1 MHRVLLA
8 IIFWISGC
16 FIFSESIA
24 QDTLP
29 GFTAK
34 KVPNGKVILSWKNQY
49 PDIVQLTVQR
59 SPNGKTAFTSILT
72 VPDPKLEENGFMD
85 VAAPHNNFFYRLY
98 ILRSGGNYS
107 FSAVKTAELD
117 TNSVHITP
125 NMGKTGNTPFYSTL
139 PPNSGQPIVVK
150 IGSTIAGVIS
160 DLSLKSFRDSILYK
174 TKDTLLF
181 LSKDTIQIQPFSGKE
196 VFRASNYVY
205 TIKDGNVQLNLPA
218 NGFPYKLRF
227 FDVDSNELI
236 FELDNITTSSLMLD
250 KSNFL
255 KAGWFRFE
263 LFKHNV
269 LFEKHKVYIPKDF

>member
-1 MHRVLLA
+1 MHKGLLA
-8 IIFWISGC
+8 IIFWMGGC
-16 FIFSESIA
+16 FVFSNSSA

-29 GFTAK
+29 DFTAK

-49 PDIVQLTVQR
+49 PDIVQLTIQR
-59 SPNGKTAFTSILT
+59 SPNGRNTFTSILT
-72 VPDPKLEENGFMD
+72 VPDPKLAENGFMD
-85 VAAPHNNFFYRLY
+85 VSAPHSNFFYRLY

-107 FSAVKTAELD
+107 FSEVKVAELD
-117 TNSVHITP
+117 TSAANLAP
-125 NMGKTGNTPFYSTL
+125 NTGIGNTTFYTKL
-139 PPNSGQPIVVK
+139 PPNSGQPIVVM
-150 IGSTIAGVIS
+150 IGERIAGVIS

-174 TKDTLLF
+174 TKDTLYF
-181 LSKDTIQIQPFSGKE
+181 ISKDTVQIKAFNGKE
-196 VFRASNYVY
+196 IFRASNYVY

-227 FDVDSNELI
+227 YDVETNELV

-255 KAGWFRFE
+255 KAGWFWFE
-263 LFKHNV
+263 LFKNNT